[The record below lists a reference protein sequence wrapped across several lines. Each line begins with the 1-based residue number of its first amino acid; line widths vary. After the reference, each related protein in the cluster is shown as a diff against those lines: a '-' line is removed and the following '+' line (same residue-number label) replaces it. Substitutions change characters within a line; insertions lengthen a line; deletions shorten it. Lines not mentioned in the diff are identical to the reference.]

1 MNIRPGLIASSAIIG
16 SLLTVAAAPALA
28 SPIDSLRE
36 IADNVTA
43 ANNSWGSP
51 CSIDFTNHTAVSN
64 GACLFTLALRDD
76 DATITAPQVA
86 AWWGSSNP
94 SAVVYFNQI
103 NAQNHFTTVSNG
115 ADIQEGDVIAVKNSS
130 TSTAGYLFLVDI
142 APVYVAEVVRDS
154 VTYSRYFVSIIDS
167 ISSSP
172 HGPTDSRWFTD
183 VGPTGLDAH
192 DQGVGSGDIYLD
204 LDANGA
210 VAAHTW
216 STVNGGTIYTATARP
231 ITVGRFVR

>member
-1 MNIRPGLIASSAIIG
+1 MNIRLGLIISSTIVG

-28 SPIDSLRE
+28 SPLDSARE

-51 CSIDFTNHTAVSN
+51 CSIDFTNHTAVTN
-64 GACLFTLALRDD
+64 GACLFTLSLRDD

-103 NAQNHFTTVSNG
+103 TAGNHFTNISDATT
-115 ADIQEGDVIAVKNSS
+115 IQEGDLIAVKTS
-130 TSTAGYLFLVDI
+130 STAGYLFLVDV
-142 APVYVAEVVRDS
+142 APIYVADVVRDNA
-154 VTYSRYFVSIIDS
+154 TYSRYFVSIIDS

-183 VGPTGLDAH
+183 VGPTGLAAH
-192 DQGVGSGDIYLD
+192 DQGVGSGDIYID
-204 LDANGA
+204 VDVDGA
-210 VAAHTW
+210 IAAHTW
-216 STVNGGTIYTATARP
+216 STVNGGTLYTAAARP
-231 ITVGRFVR
+231 VAVGRFVR